1 MEKKNIDKLLDQLKQ
16 NQKSET
22 KKFCSKEEFK
32 SKFYERIK
40 LEDGGVPQKKFPWV
54 MLTTSIAAC
63 FVVVVGV
70 SYYGHTAS
78 EMFNALSHQMSG
90 SPTSARQS
98 LVDCN
103 AREYSSAYADMSARR
118 HAEYNTGRAEYS
130 QESSSVD
137 SDDWSPRATNSV
149 MKSRSPEPSISRERP
164 DWNTEQYKSFE
175 ENPFLRVLGNPLST
189 FGADVDTASY
199 TNVRRYINSN
209 RMPPRDAVRIEEF
222 VNSFRYDYP
231 APKNGEK
238 FSVTYESFPA
248 PWNKDHK
255 LLLIGVQGMDIPMS
269 ELPPANYVFLVD
281 NSGSMYD
288 EMDLVIES
296 LSTLIDQMREQDK
309 ISLVTYGGGVNIL
322 LDGISGNRKAHAK
335 DLVKKLRSGGY
346 TPGSAGIQ
354 TAYSL
359 AHKHFVRKGN
369 NRIILITD
377 GDFNV
382 GVSGESELVRMV
394 EKERDSMIYLSTF
407 GVGSGNYQENK
418 LKMLSN
424 KGNGNYF
431 YLDNMKEARKAMKAC
446 FAGRMFALAK
456 DVKFQVEFNPAKV
469 SEYRLLGYEMR
480 KLADRDFNDDTKDS
494 GEVGV
499 GHQVTVLYE
508 LIPAGVKSSSAGK
521 VDPLKY
527 LSNIVGKSEEILTCK
542 IRYQNPTKK
551 MASELRVFPLKSFP
565 KAGENI
571 QWASAVAEFAMILRD
586 SPNKG
591 NASYDSVLS
600 RAKKYLGNDPDG
612 KRVDFLNMVHNAKD
626 IEK

>member
-78 EMFNALSHQMSG
+78 EIFNALSHTVQGRS
-90 SPTSARQS
+90 TSDRLS
-98 LVDCN
+98 L
-103 AREYSSAYADMSARR
+103 AYCDANMSASR
-118 HAEYNTGRAEYS
+118 HAKYHTGRAHSE
-130 QESSSVD
+130 EFSSVD
-137 SDDWSPRATNSV
+137 SSDDWSRGATNSV
-149 MKSRSPEPSISRERP
+149 MKSRSPELSISRERP

-394 EKERDSMIYLSTF
+394 EKE
-407 GVGSGNYQENK
+407 
-418 LKMLSN
+418 
-424 KGNGNYF
+424 
-431 YLDNMKEARKAMKAC
+431 
-446 FAGRMFALAK
+446 
-456 DVKFQVEFNPAKV
+456 
-469 SEYRLLGYEMR
+469 
-480 KLADRDFNDDTKDS
+480 
-494 GEVGV
+494 
-499 GHQVTVLYE
+499 
-508 LIPAGVKSSSAGK
+508 
-521 VDPLKY
+521 
-527 LSNIVGKSEEILTCK
+527 K
-542 IRYQNPTKK
+542 ISK
-551 MASELRVFPLKSFP
+551 
-565 KAGENI
+565 
-571 QWASAVAEFAMILRD
+571 
-586 SPNKG
+586 
-591 NASYDSVLS
+591 NA
-600 RAKKYLGNDPDG
+600 
-612 KRVDFLNMVHNAKD
+612 
-626 IEK
+626 